1 MNFFDHTRT
10 QTRRHFF
17 NHVTGG
23 IETIALANLLALEGR
38 TAERSVTDVNPL
50 APKRPHFAPKA
61 KDVIFLFMAGAPSQI
76 DLFDPKPAL
85 QKWHGQ
91 PLPESM
97 TRDMKMAF
105 IKPTATVMASPR
117 KFAPCGQSGIEI
129 SDWLPQTRTIGD
141 EICVVRSMY
150 SEAFNH
156 HPGQALLMS
165 GHTQLMIERGVRFVM
180 LAHST

>member
-1 MNFFDHTRT
+1 
-10 QTRRHFF
+10 
-17 NHVTGG
+17 
-23 IETIALANLLALEGR
+23 
-38 TAERSVTDVNPL
+38 
-50 APKRPHFAPKA
+50 
-61 KDVIFLFMAGAPSQI
+61 MAGAPSQI
-76 DLFDPKPAL
+76 DLFDPKPVL

-165 GHTQLMIERGVRFVM
+165 GHTQLGRPTVGSWVGYGLGSESRNLPGFVVAQLGSGYERRFEQLVEGFSAVDVSRCDVPQRRRPDP
-180 LAHST
+180 LPFQSTRTEP